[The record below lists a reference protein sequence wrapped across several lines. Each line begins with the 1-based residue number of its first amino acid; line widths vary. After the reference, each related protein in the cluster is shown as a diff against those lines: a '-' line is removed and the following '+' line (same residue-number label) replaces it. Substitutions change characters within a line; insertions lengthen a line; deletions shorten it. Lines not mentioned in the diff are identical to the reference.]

1 MLIFDSVFEKFYR
14 LNIYGRHCVHPH
26 PFPLWEGEGGGV
38 SLWPNFEKE
47 GRGLTEFQF
56 LEEVAGKEA
65 GNFFEGREG
74 GGGCSL
80 IKK

>member
-1 MLIFDSVFEKFYR
+1 MVVIVCTPIPFRF
-14 LNIYGRHCVHPH
+14 GR
-26 PFPLWEGEGGGV
+26 GRGGV

-74 GGGCSL
+74 GGGVAVS
-80 IKK
+80 

>member
-1 MLIFDSVFEKFYR
+1 MVVIVCTPIPFRF
-14 LNIYGRHCVHPH
+14 GRGRV
-26 PFPLWEGEGGGV
+26 GGV

-74 GGGCSL
+74 GGGCSF